1 LTRLFARR
9 LLVTTAIV
17 IGLLGWARNGSA
29 EKAYGLAVPNTL
41 ILFDTSTPGTIVRTV
56 PITFYGPA
64 DQIVAI
70 DYVPG
75 EGRLYGLGASSTLYV
90 IDPQYGSP
98 QSIAFPPPS
107 FNHQLNGTAFGFDVN
122 PIDGAIRVVSN
133 TGQNLRLDGS
143 TFMVAGVDATLSP
156 PGSVVAAAYTN
167 SFLGRYVTATTLF
180 GIDSASDTLVRQG
193 SIDGTPASPNA
204 GALTTIGPLGVDTA
218 ATVGFDIG
226 WQNQAFATLTVGGV
240 SGLYSIN
247 LATGGATLV
256 GNFGGGLIVTGLALQ
271 PPIATTL
278 YGVTDGTTLVSFN
291 SADPSTILNTVTITG
306 LQPGE
311 TIVGM
316 DVHGTWGSD
325 QLYAVGSTSRLYTID
340 QVTGAATEIGPG
352 PFSPALEGTAF
363 GVAFSEGISPSTIR
377 ILSDAEQNLR
387 VDPFTGAASS
397 KPSLSPVGN
406 VVAATYVR
414 TFVTEAPTQT
424 LYGIDSASD
433 QLVIVGQ
440 PDNILDESNNGVVTP
455 VGSLGVDASSPA
467 GLDIDFGTAWAALHV
482 DGLSRLYTIDLATGA
497 ASLVGTIGTGTPLRG
512 LTVAPHGRIG
522 IDAAHYFVD
531 EGSGT
536 ATVPLV
542 RTGSPSGKLIVRV
555 RTTNLGGHAVP
566 GVDFTATEQTVVFP
580 DGVTTATFSIPILE
594 DAEDEGSEAFRVAV
608 EGRFAHGGLTASS
621 AETFVWIQDNDGP
634 DSLPSIA
641 ITSPT
646 THATLT
652 ARSSFITLAGTAA
665 DDVGI
670 VSVTWSNNRTGITQ
684 GLQGLYGEGTAIGT
698 TNWTAANIPLYPGTN
713 ILTVRAFDALG
724 GIGAATLTITV
735 NELQYSLAEGA
746 TGTFFETDIL
756 LANPNNFSVPIEA
769 TYLKEDGTTVR
780 QALTLPATTRIT
792 IPVATLPGL
801 DSASMSTFV
810 TSTNAVPIVVER
822 TMRWDRTGYG
832 AHTETAS
839 TEPALTWY
847 FAEGSQGFFHTFL
860 MLANPGSTENS
871 ASVEFLFED
880 GTSLTKTYPLLPT
893 SRFTLSAGDVP
904 ELANRSFGMTVT
916 FTQPGMAERAMYFG
930 TPVFDGGHDSAGA
943 TSPST
948 EWILSEGA
956 TGTFF
961 TTFLLLANPGTTAG
975 DVTLTY
981 LPEGGTPVTKTHSLA
996 AKQRLTIN
1004 VAFEDPS
1011 LAHASVAARVN
1022 ATVPVIAE
1030 RAQYWPGTPDQW
1042 HEAHSSFGLTG
1053 TANKWG
1059 LAEGRV
1065 GGPNGYQTFIM
1076 LANPT
1081 ANDTIA
1087 TIQFLREPGRSPR
1100 TMTKTFKVRAQSRVT
1115 VALPGDVPELA
1126 DETFGALITAGAIV
1140 VERAMYSN
1148 ANGQFWAAGTN
1159 APATRLP

>member
-1 LTRLFARR
+1 MTRLFARR

-17 IGLLGWARNGSA
+17 IGILGWARNGSA
-29 EKAYGLAVPNTL
+29 EKAYGLAAPNTL

-56 PITFYGPA
+56 PITFLPPNE
-64 DQIVAI
+64 QIVAI
-70 DYVPG
+70 DIMQGFGSG
-75 EGRLYGLGASSTLYV
+75 EFEDPLIGLGTSNRIYLLNPRT
-90 IDPQYGSP
+90 GSAQGATP
-98 QSIAFPPPS
+98 FATA
-107 FNHQLNGTAFGFDVN
+107 LNGTAFGFDFN
-122 PIDGAIRVVSN
+122 PMDDTFRVVSD
-133 TGQNLRLDGS
+133 TGQNFRLTRTGS
-143 TFMVAGVDATLSP
+143 LAGIDTALSTS
-156 PGSVVAAAYTN
+156 GSVALAYTN
-167 SFLGRYVTATTLF
+167 GFLGRYGATTTLY
-180 GIDSASDTLVRQG
+180 GIDAASDTLVRQG
-193 SIDGTPASPNA
+193 SIDGVPTSPNN
-204 GALTTIGPLGVDTA
+204 GVLTTIGPLGVDTT

-226 WQNQAFATLTVGGV
+226 WQNQAFATLTVGGE

-271 PPIATTL
+271 SPIATTL

-316 DVHGTWGSD
+316 DVHGTD

-352 PFSPALEGTAF
+352 PFSPALDGTAF
-363 GVAFSEGISPSTIR
+363 GVAFSQGIPPQTIR

-387 VDPFTGAASS
+387 VNPLTGAASS

-414 TFVTEAPTQT
+414 TFVGEAPSQT

-440 PDNILDESNNGVVTP
+440 PDNTFDESNNGVVTP

-467 GLDIDFGTAWAALHV
+467 GLDVDFGTAWAAFQV

-512 LTVAPHGRIG
+512 LTVAPPGRIG
-522 IDAAHYFVD
+522 VGAAHYFVD

-536 ATVPLV
+536 ATVTLV
-542 RTGSPSGKLIVRV
+542 RTGSPSGKLSVRV
-555 RTTNLGGHAVP
+555 RTTNLGGQASH

-580 DGVTTATFSIPILE
+580 DGVTAATFSIPILE
-594 DAEDEGSEAFRVAV
+594 DAEDERSEAFRVAV
-608 EGRFAHGGLTASS
+608 EGRFAQRGLTSDQPA
-621 AETFVWIQDNDGP
+621 TFVWIQDNDGP
-634 DSLPSIA
+634 DSRPSIA
-641 ITSPT
+641 IASPT

-652 ARSSFITLAGTAA
+652 ARGSFITLAGTAA

-684 GLQGLYGEGTAIGT
+684 GLQGLFGEGTAIGT

-713 ILTVRAFDALG
+713 ILTVRAFDARG
-724 GIGAATLTITV
+724 GIGAASLTVTV

-769 TYLKEDGTTVR
+769 TFLKEDGTTVT
-780 QALTLPATTRIT
+780 QALTLPATTRMT

-893 SRFTLSAGDVP
+893 SRFTLAAGDVP

-930 TPVFDGGHDSAGA
+930 TPVFNGGHDSAGA

-975 DVTLTY
+975 DVTITY
-981 LPEGGTPVTKTHSLA
+981 LPEGGTPVTKTYGLA
-996 AKQRLTIN
+996 AKQRRTIN

-1042 HEAHSSFGLTG
+1042 YEAHSSFGLTG

-1081 ANDTIA
+1081 ASDTTA

-1100 TMTKTFKVRAQSRVT
+1100 TLTKTFEVRAQSRVT
-1115 VALPGDVPELA
+1115 VALPSPDVPELA
-1126 DETFGALITAGAIV
+1126 DETFGALITAGPIV